1 MQFLFRLGTAVL
13 ALVFTAVVLAASMA
27 AAGYYYLE
35 PGLPGADTIREV
47 PLQTPLR
54 IYSRDGRLM
63 AQLGEQWRTPVRF
76 EDIPETVVKAFLAAE
91 DDRFFEHPGFDY
103 QGILRASI
111 NFALTGSRTQ
121 GGSTITQQLARA
133 YFLSPERSFV
143 RKARELI
150 LALRIEREFSKS
162 EILSLYLN
170 KIFLGQRA
178 YGIAAAAE
186 VYFGKDLA
194 QLTLAEAATL
204 AGIPKAP
211 SLLNPV
217 NGPER
222 TVQRRAY
229 VLGRMHHLGFI
240 DQEQYREAL
249 DSPLESRLHGPRV
262 ELEAPY
268 VTEMVRAQMLERFG
282 AAAYTDGYE
291 VVTTIDSRLQEA
303 ANLALSTTLLEYDR
317 RHGYRGPVAR
327 GALAGVPAAGAE
339 RDRALQALLQNQ
351 RREAALYPAVVLSLG
366 SNDSARFFVRDIG
379 ELSVPWEG
387 LRWRRYLSDAAMG
400 PLPKGVGEVLAVGDV
415 VHLLRTAKGGWLLAQ
430 LPAAEAALVAI
441 DPADGATV
449 ALTGGFSFQASK
461 FNRAVQARRQPGSAF
476 KPFVYS
482 AGLEHGFTPA
492 TLINDAPLVFG
503 DAELEDVWRP
513 ENYSRVFNGPTRMR
527 EALVKS
533 LNLCSVRIL
542 MDTGIDTAIRHIRG
556 FGFDDTALPRNLS
569 LALGSGGVSPWD
581 MAAGYAAFANGGRHV
596 EHYIIDRVFD
606 AGGTEVFTAEPL
618 RACEACEPPP
628 STDAT
633 AGTSPDGQQAQA
645 FAVDG
650 YEPQV
655 AYAMDGSRVDWP
667 DEVPAYRSVEAMIEH
682 GSQWRPDVG
691 ETPAFFRDRRLA
703 PRIIPADNAFLVYDM
718 MRDVIRRGTGQRAR
732 ELGRSDIAGKTGTS
746 NERRDAW
753 FSGFNGALVATV
765 WVGFDKE
772 RSLGPREEGS
782 QTALPMWKDF
792 MARALRG
799 TAERPIPQPPD
810 IISARISP
818 ETGQLA
824 GVGDFDAIFE
834 YFRPADLAAAEA
846 RASAPEAY
854 PGYPREYRDQAAEIF

>member
-13 ALVFTAVVLAASMA
+13 ALLFTAAVLATGIA

-35 PGLPGADTIREV
+35 PGLPGADTIRDV

-63 AQLGEQWRTPVRF
+63 AQLGEQWRTPVPF
-76 EDIPETVVKAFLAAE
+76 EDIPERVVEAFLAAE

-103 QGILRASI
+103 QGILRAGI
-111 NFALTGSRTQ
+111 NFMLTGSRAQ

-150 LALRIEREFSKS
+150 LALRIEREFSKP

-222 TVQRRAY
+222 ARQRRAY

-240 DQEQYREAL
+240 GQEEYHEAL

-282 AAAYTDGYE
+282 TAAYTDGYE

-303 ANLALSTTLLEYDR
+303 ANLALSTALLEYDR
-317 RHGYRGPVAR
+317 RHGYRGPAKR
-327 GALAGVPAAGAE
+327 NALAGVPATAGAE
-339 RDRALQALLQNQ
+339 RDRALQALLQDQ
-351 RREAALYPAVVLSLG
+351 YGDKTLHPAVVLALG
-366 SNDSARFFVRDIG
+366 KDNSARFFVRDIG
-379 ELSVPWEG
+379 ELGVPWEG
-387 LRWRRYLSDAAMG
+387 LRWRRYLSDASMG
-400 PLPKGVGEVLAVGDV
+400 PLPGSVGEVLAVGDV

-430 LPAAEAALVAI
+430 LPAAEGALVAI

-492 TLINDAPLVFG
+492 TLVNDAPLVFG

-542 MDTGIDTAIRHIRG
+542 MDTGIDTAIQYIRG

-581 MAAGYAAFANGGRHV
+581 MAAGYAAFANGGRRV
-596 EHYIIDRVFD
+596 EHYLIERVLD
-606 AGGTEVFTAEPL
+606 ASGAEVFTAEPL

-628 STDAT
+628 PAGADAL
-633 AGTSPDGQQAQA
+633 ASSSGARA

-650 YEPQV
+650 HEAPV

-682 GSQWRPDVG
+682 ADHWRPDVS
-691 ETPAFFRDRRLA
+691 EAPAFFRDRRLA

-746 NERRDAW
+746 NDRRDAW
-753 FSGFNGALVATV
+753 FSGFNRAVVATA

-799 TAERPIPQPPD
+799 TPEQPVPQPPD
-810 IISARISP
+810 IISARISA

-824 GVGDFDAIFE
+824 GAGDFDAIFE

-846 RASAPEAY
+846 RASAPDAY